1 MHTTKIK
8 KYKYLFKISWGGY
21 DNKNFPPCILK
32 DMMILRDKMF
42 FERPDG
48 TYFTGED
55 LRKGAHDIMTKSANG
70 TKYKR

>member
-1 MHTTKIK
+1 
-8 KYKYLFKISWGGY
+8 
-21 DNKNFPPCILK
+21 
-32 DMMILRDKMF
+32 MMILRDKMF